1 MMDNRVVTTTT
12 RRASGHWRGSRW
24 RTSAA
29 ARIRPGVG
37 AGAAVLT
44 AAPRPSGGAP
54 GAVADPADG
63 HHDARVLRV
72 VLDLRAQPLDVHVD
86 QTGVGAVAVPPDIAQ
101 QHVAGE
107 DLPGLAGQLRSEE
120 HTSELQSRGHL
131 VSRLL

>member
-29 ARIRPGVG
+29 ARIRAGVG

-54 GAVADPADG
+54 GTVADPADG
-63 HHDARVLRV
+63 HHDPRVLRV
-72 VLDLRAQPLDVHVD
+72 MLDLRTQPLDMHVE
-86 QTGVGAVAVPPDIAQ
+86 QARIGAVAFRAELGQ
-101 QHVAGE
+101 RHVAGE
-107 DLPGLAGQLRSEE
+107 HMPGLAGQLCEQL
-120 HTSELQSRGHL
+120 ELQP
-131 VSRLL
+131 

>member
-29 ARIRPGVG
+29 ARIRAGVG

-54 GAVADPADG
+54 GTVADPADG
-63 HHDARVLRV
+63 HNDPRVLRV
-72 VLDLRAQPLDVHVD
+72 MLDLRTRPPDTTAD
-86 QTGVGAVAVPPDIAQ
+86 TARSGAVAI
-101 QHVAGE
+101 H
-107 DLPGLAGQLRSEE
+107 PGLTQE
-120 HTSELQSRGHL
+120 
-131 VSRLL
+131 